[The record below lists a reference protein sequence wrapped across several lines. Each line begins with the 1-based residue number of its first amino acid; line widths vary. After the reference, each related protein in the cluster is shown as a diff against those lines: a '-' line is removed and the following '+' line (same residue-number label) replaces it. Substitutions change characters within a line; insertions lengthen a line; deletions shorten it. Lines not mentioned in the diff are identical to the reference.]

1 MASGCKGCPLL
12 GGAPCNANCAWY
24 RLDDGRCAVWQ
35 IADKLTD
42 VENIALGLNDVIDQ
56 LEHANEKLE
65 ELVGIDNLN
74 DGLQTVCDRIQEA
87 DKTLYAIWRD
97 NGK

>member
-24 RLDDGRCAVWQ
+24 RPDDGHCAMWQ

-42 VENIALGLNDVIDQ
+42 LENVVNTLDEIQTAQ
-56 LEHANEKLE
+56 E
-65 ELVGIDNLN
+65 EISKS
-74 DGLQTVCDRIQEA
+74 I
-87 DKTLYAIWRD
+87 YSIWRD

>member
-1 MASGCKGCPLL
+1 MASGCKVCPLR
-12 GGAPCNANCAWY
+12 GEACRESCAWY

-42 VENIALGLNDVIDQ
+42 VENVVNALDEIQ
-56 LEHANEKLE
+56 TAQE
-65 ELVGIDNLN
+65 EISKNLY
-74 DGLQTVCDRIQEA
+74 D
-87 DKTLYAIWRD
+87 IWRD

>member
-24 RLDDGRCAVWQ
+24 RPDDGHCAMWQ

-42 VENIALGLNDVIDQ
+42 LENVVNALDEIQ
-56 LEHANEKLE
+56 TAQE
-65 ELVGIDNLN
+65 EISKS
-74 DGLQTVCDRIQEA
+74 I
-87 DKTLYAIWRD
+87 YSIWGD

>member
-1 MASGCKGCPLL
+1 MASGYKGCPLL

-24 RLDDGRCAVWQ
+24 RPDDGHCAMWQ

-42 VENIALGLNDVIDQ
+42 LENIIYAVDDATEQ
-56 LEHANEKLE
+56 LESVH
-65 ELVGIDNLN
+65 D
-74 DGLQTVCDRIQEA
+74 DLQTVSENLHEISENV
-87 DKTLYAIWRD
+87 YNIWRD

>member
-12 GGAPCNANCAWY
+12 GLAPCNANCAWY
-24 RLDDGRCAVWQ
+24 RPDDGHCAMWQ

-42 VENIALGLNDVIDQ
+42 LENVVNALDEIQ
-56 LEHANEKLE
+56 TAQE
-65 ELVGIDNLN
+65 EISKS
-74 DGLQTVCDRIQEA
+74 I
-87 DKTLYAIWRD
+87 YSIWRD